1 MIVNRTG
8 TVLRI
13 YSEGRPDGIAGLDDG
28 LLWVIQPEPTAAGL
42 DVTPVSAER
51 RTGIPV
57 ELVQFGHV
65 TGLAEPDA
73 GVYQVVPLHVGIA
86 LADRREDLLV
96 PYREVRD
103 AAGTVIGYRTL
114 AQPI

>member
-8 TVLRI
+8 TTLRI
-13 YSEGRPDGIAGLDDG
+13 YSESRPDGIAGLDDG
-28 LLWVIQPEPTAAGL
+28 LLWVLQPETTAATL
-42 DVTPVSAER
+42 DATPVSSER
-51 RTGIPV
+51 RSGIPV

-65 TGLAEPDA
+65 TGLAEADA
-73 GVYQVVPLHVGIA
+73 NVYQIVPLHVGIH

-96 PYREVRD
+96 PYRPVRD
-103 AAGTVIGYRTL
+103 AAGTVIGYRAL